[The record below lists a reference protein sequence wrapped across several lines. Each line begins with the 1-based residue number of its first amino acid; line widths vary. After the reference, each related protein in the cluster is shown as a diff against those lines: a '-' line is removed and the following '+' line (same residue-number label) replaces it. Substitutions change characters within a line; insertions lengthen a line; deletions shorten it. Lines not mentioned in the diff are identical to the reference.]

1 MASSNPKLIIVPIR
15 EVGWTSFD
23 YRLCY
28 VTVELDAMQEANLV
42 SVICQQTKEDL
53 LPKMDSTS
61 KQKTLHNLYNN
72 GKEGNIRTTGY

>member
-1 MASSNPKLIIVPIR
+1 MENLTTRLIIAPIR
-15 EVGWTSFD
+15 EVGWSSFD

-28 VTVELDAMQEANLV
+28 VSVELDAMQEANLT

-61 KQKTLHNLYNN
+61 KQKVLHNLYSN
-72 GKEGNIRTTGY
+72 GKEGNIRAKGC

>member
-1 MASSNPKLIIVPIR
+1 MENLTNKLIIAPIR
-15 EVGWTSFD
+15 EVGWSSFD

-28 VTVELDAMQEANLV
+28 VSVELDAMKEANLT

-61 KQKTLHNLYNN
+61 KQKVLHNLFSN
-72 GKEGNIRTTGY
+72 GKGNTRTASN

>member
-1 MASSNPKLIIVPIR
+1 MRTEPKLIIAPIR
-15 EVGWTSFD
+15 EAGCTSFD

-28 VTVELDAMQEANLV
+28 VTIKLDAMQEANLV

-61 KQKTLHNLYNN
+61 KQKTLLRFGWIQHRY
-72 GKEGNIRTTGY
+72 I